1 MRPVLIAGG
10 FGWLHA
16 PAGGGSETAVLVCPA
31 LGREACVS
39 HRALRLLA
47 DRLAAAGYATLRMDY
62 PGSGDSAELTEP
74 APEAWLAAI
83 RAAADRLRTLSGA
96 TRIVVC
102 GFRLG
107 ALLGLAATAG
117 RADVAALMLLGPPL
131 SGSDQVREWRAAER
145 FASTA
150 PEPGHLEAD
159 GCWLPRDA
167 LDRLAGLALGHG
179 ALRPDQAVLLL
190 AAGPAAAAAACA
202 EAWRGSGA
210 AVATLPFEGLKALLH
225 AQFDHPPPLADFDR
239 AIDWLRRRHPP
250 RDAVPA
256 AAPDPMPALAGEG
269 WVEQPLRFG
278 PAAALVGI
286 LARPAGEAP
295 PGLAVIIGNTGFDPR
310 VGFGRSAVVLA
321 RHLAAQG
328 IASLRLDFAGLGDS
342 RSPAEGGTHAYETD
356 RLEDFRAAIDALAAR
371 GYRRFALQG
380 TCSGAYHAFHAALAE
395 PRVERLLLVN
405 QLVFQWRSGDQ
416 MLQMVRVM
424 SRGPATYLRALGQPQ
439 AWLKLRRDEL
449 AIGQVLWGQL
459 AAAAARGRQWLRGD
473 AASRPRQAL
482 EALTR
487 RGVAV
492 FVLLGAEDPSLGI
505 WNQALGLPR
514 RSAWNW
520 PGLTIQIEPGLDH
533 VPTTMRM
540 RRQVAEILGEALRDE
555 SAAGQ
560 AATAGGRA
568 RDRAPTR
575 PPAG

>member
-1 MRPVLIAGG
+1 MHPVLIAGG

-31 LGREACVS
+31 LGREALWS
-39 HRALRLLA
+39 HRALRMLA
-47 DRLAAAGYATLRMDY
+47 NRLAAAGYATLRMDY

-74 APEAWLAAI
+74 APDAWLAAI

-107 ALLGLAATAG
+107 ALLGMAATAG

-131 SGSDQVREWRAAER
+131 SGRDQVREWRAAER
-145 FASTA
+145 FASTM
-150 PEPGHLEAD
+150 PEAGHFEAD

-167 LDRLAGLALGHG
+167 LDRLAGLALCHVT
-179 ALRPDQAVLLL
+179 LRPEQAVLLL
-190 AAGPAAAAAACA
+190 AAGPAAAAAACV
-202 EAWRGSGA
+202 ESWRSSGA
-210 AVATLPFEGLKALLH
+210 TVATLPFEGLKALLQ
-225 AQFDHPPPLADFDR
+225 APFDPPPPLGDFDR
-239 AIDWLRRRHPP
+239 AIDWLCRWHPP
-250 RDAVPA
+250 RNAVPA
-256 AAPDPMPALAGEG
+256 AAPDLMPALAGEG

-278 PAAALVGI
+278 PAEALVGI

-295 PGLAVIIGNTGFDPR
+295 PGLAVIIGNTGHDPR
-310 VGFGRSAVVLA
+310 MGFGRSTVVLA
-321 RHLAAQG
+321 RHLAARG
-328 IASLRLDFAGLGDS
+328 IASLRLDFTGLGDS
-342 RSPAEGGTHAYETD
+342 RSPAEGDTHAYEID

-371 GYRRFALQG
+371 GYLRFALQG

-405 QLVFQWRSGDQ
+405 QLVFQWRAGDQ
-416 MLQMVRVM
+416 LVQVARVI

-439 AWLKLRRDEL
+439 AWLKLRRGEL
-449 AIGQVLWGQL
+449 AIGRVLWAQL
-459 AAAAARGRQWLRGD
+459 NAAATRGRLWLRGD
-473 AASRPRQAL
+473 AAGRPRQAL

-492 FVLLGAEDPSLGI
+492 FVLLGAEDLNRSA
-505 WNQALGLPR
+505 WKVVLGLPR
-514 RSAWNW
+514 WSARHW
-520 PGLTIQIEPGLDH
+520 PGLTIRIEPGLDH

-540 RRQVAEILGEALRDE
+540 RRRVAEILGEALRDE
-555 SAAGQ
+555 SPAGQ
-560 AATAGGRA
+560 VAAARAGA
-568 RDRAPTR
+568 SDRASVR